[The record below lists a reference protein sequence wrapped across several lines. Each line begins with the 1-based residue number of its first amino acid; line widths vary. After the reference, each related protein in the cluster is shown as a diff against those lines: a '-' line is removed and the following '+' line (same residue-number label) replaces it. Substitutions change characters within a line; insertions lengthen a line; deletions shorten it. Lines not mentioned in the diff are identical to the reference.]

1 MEPTGLDLLMF
12 AAMIAGILLG
22 YPVVFTLTGLGV
34 VFALIGFATG
44 TFQLTLMSALATR
57 IFGIM
62 TNNVLIAIPLFVFMG
77 VMLER
82 SKIAEE
88 LLEEMG
94 RLFRGARGGL
104 AISVTLVG
112 ALLAAST
119 GIVGA
124 TVVTMGLIALPTMLH
139 HGYDKRL
146 AAGTV
151 CTAGTLGQIIPPS
164 TMLVILG
171 EAMSSA
177 YQQAQ
182 YAEGKFNIET
192 LSVGQV
198 FAAAMLPG
206 LTLVVLYILFQVALG
221 WLRPAAAPPVRA
233 TRADREFADEGEGGK
248 LLRALV
254 PPIILIVAV
263 LGSILGGVATPTEAA
278 SVGAVGALM
287 LATLR
292 IAPEKPGW
300 PVYLAGASVVAM
312 LALAANFDM
321 RLGRSQVSAAETAA
335 IWAAGLCAIGLAYG
349 ILVSLWRSWRSR
361 VLHEVTRRT
370 MTISAMIFAMMIGA
384 SLFSLVFRGLG
395 GDVRIEAL
403 LDQMPGGETGAIL
416 FVMAMIFVLGFF
428 LDFVEI
434 SIIVI
439 PIVAPLILQMDVDPI
454 WLSVLI
460 AVNLQTSFLTPPFGF
475 SLFYLRGAAPKEVRT
490 LDIYRGVLP
499 YVAIQIAGMAVIF
512 LVPEVATW
520 LPKQLF

>member
-1 MEPTGLDLLMF
+1 
-12 AAMIAGILLG
+12 MIAGILLG
-22 YPVVFTLTGLGV
+22 YPVVFTLTGLGTL
-34 VFALIGFATG
+34 FALIGWAIGVFDMSL
-44 TFQLTLMSALATR
+44 LTALASR

-62 TNNVLIAIPLFVFMG
+62 TNPVLVAIPLFVFMG

-94 RLFRGARGGL
+94 RLFRAQRGGL

-206 LTLVVLYILFQVALG
+206 LGLVALYVVYITLLG
-221 WLRPAAAPPVRA
+221 RLRPELAPPVSE
-233 TRADREFADEGEGGK
+233 TEADRRAGSPGERRRR
-248 LLRALV
+248 LLRALI
-254 PPIILIVAV
+254 PPVILIVAV
-263 LGSILGGVATPTEAA
+263 LGSILGGIATPTEAA
-278 SVGAVGALM
+278 SVGAVGATM
-287 LATLR
+287 LAALR
-292 IAPEKPGW
+292 IAPEKSGW
-300 PVYLAGASVVAM
+300 PVYAGGIAIVAM
-312 LALAANFDM
+312 LVLAANFDM
-321 RLGRSQVSAAETAA
+321 RLGRSAPSVAEQAA
-335 IWAAGLCAIGLAYG
+335 IWVTGALAVVLAFS
-349 ILVSLWRSWRSR
+349 ILVSLWRAWRTR
-361 VLHEVTRRT
+361 VLHAVTRQT
-370 MTISAMIFAMMIGA
+370 LTISAMIFAMIIGA

-395 GDVRIEAL
+395 GDVRVEEVL
-403 LDQMPGGETGAIL
+403 GRMPGGETGAIL
-416 FVMAMIFVLGFF
+416 FVMAAIFLLGFF

-454 WLSVLI
+454 WLSILI

-475 SLFYLRGAAPKEVRT
+475 SLFYLRGAAPPEVRT
-490 LDIYRGVLP
+490 IDIYRGVLP
-499 YVAIQIAGMAVIF
+499 FVAIQVVGMALLF
-512 LVPEVATW
+512 AYPEVATW
-520 LPKQLF
+520 LPEQLF